1 MEISTMTSD
10 PFFTL
15 KPEEKHQIQLERL
28 QSTLN
33 RAYRHV
39 HFHANRFDIIG
50 AEPGDV
56 ATLTDLQRLPFMER
70 ADFSQHYPY
79 DLFAVPLRDIVR
91 IHTAPGT
98 TRNPTVS
105 GYTYQDLD
113 QWKSIL
119 SRAMKAAGTTPS
131 DILQVA
137 LNPGLANWGR
147 DYKDGAESMGASVI
161 PNTQLS
167 VEKHLMVLRDYKTT
181 VLVTTPA
188 MAGHLA
194 DYMAETGLGPAL
206 LSLHTLILCG
216 ENADASFRKKIED
229 RMQVRT
235 WAHYGL
241 SEVPGPAIGFECN
254 EHKGLHINEDHFMPE
269 IVDPETGTPLPE
281 GSEGELVLT
290 TLTTRA
296 FPLIRFKTGDRASLM
311 EEACQCGSTLVRMK
325 WEGRRTDDIMN
336 IDGVNV
342 HGSQVVFHLEN
353 MMSLAKNSVSF
364 RTMHSEGRK
373 LLEVFI
379 RMNDEIFSD
388 EIKELEKLLR
398 RCEGRLRENLGV
410 PVVLRLVESSAP

>member
-1 MEISTMTSD
+1 MEISTMQSE
-10 PFFTL
+10 PLFTL
-15 KPEEKHQIQLERL
+15 EPEQKHQLQLERL

-33 RAYRHV
+33 RACRHV
-39 HFHANRFDIIG
+39 PFHANRLGVLGLEPSDISSL
-50 AEPGDV
+50 A
-56 ATLTDLQRLPFMER
+56 DLQKLPFMVR

-105 GYTYQDLD
+105 GYTLQDL
-113 QWKSIL
+113 QHWQAMLGRALKS
-119 SRAMKAAGTTPS
+119 AGASQS
-131 DILQVA
+131 DILQIA

-194 DYMAETGLGPAL
+194 DRMEETGMGPAAF
-206 LSLHTLILCG
+206 SLHTVILCG
-216 ENADASFRKKIED
+216 ESAGSELREKIEE
-229 RMQVRT
+229 RMHVRT
-235 WAHYGL
+235 WTHYGL
-241 SEVPGPAIGFECN
+241 SEVPGPAIGFECRV
-254 EHKGLHINEDHFMPE
+254 HDGLHLNEDHFLPE
-269 IVDPETGTPLPE
+269 IIDPETGAVLAEDT
-281 GSEGELVLT
+281 EGELVLT

-296 FPLIRFKTGDRASLM
+296 FPLVRFRTGDRARITK
-311 EEACQCGSTLVRMK
+311 EACPCGNTLVRIH
-325 WEGRRTDDIMN
+325 WQADRTDDIMN

-342 HGSQVVFHLEN
+342 HGRQVLFHLEN
-353 MMSLAKNSVSF
+353 MMSVEKGSVSF
-364 RTMHSEGRK
+364 HTLGSEGRK
-373 LLEVFI
+373 LLEVYI
-379 RMNDEIFSD
+379 KMSDEIFSD

-398 RCEGRLRENLGV
+398 RCEARLRENLAV
-410 PVVLRLVESSAP
+410 PVAIRLIESTAA